1 MRDTNGL
8 ITEDGGY
15 EKPISGK
22 ALGLFVVASVVVY
35 AAVSHFGQTAIVAI
49 GAATVGAIAGM
60 FFLKR

>member
-15 EKPISGK
+15 EKAISGK
-22 ALGLFVVASVVVY
+22 ALGLFAVVSVVVY
-35 AAVSHFGQTAIVAI
+35 AAVSQFGQTAIVAI

-60 FFLKR
+60 FILRR